1 MLQTE
6 LNVRNFHGAN
16 FLRLATVA
24 LLLVVCFPIPSRAQQ
39 QRQKTFSSAEAASEA
54 LFTAAQ
60 NGDENAMIQIL
71 GPDGK
76 QIVSSGDDIE
86 DEHTRTN
93 FAQKYQEMHRLLPEP
108 DGTTTLYVGAENWP
122 TPIPLVNKGN
132 LWYFDTD
139 AAKNEILLRRVGQ
152 NEMSAIR
159 VCQELVAAEKE
170 YFSKE
175 HNEFAQKFVSDEGK
189 HNGLYWLADQDQ
201 FESPIGPLL
210 ANAGAE
216 GGLAKNL
223 NSGPVPFH
231 GYYFR
236 ILTRQGQNAPGGAAN
251 FIVVGKMTGGFAF
264 LAYPAEYR
272 SSGVMTF
279 IVGKDGVVY
288 EKDLGQNTVARA
300 KAIKDYNP
308 NSTWQKSEEQPQ
320 ESADTHEI
328 R

>member
-60 NGDENAMIQIL
+60 NGDENAMIQML

-76 QIVSSGDDIE
+76 QIVSSGDDIS

-210 ANAGAE
+210 ANAGSE